1 MRLLHVSS
9 LLFNKPWFRWVAC
22 EGPAFDA
29 VVLAGNLLNPASGV
43 SREDQQKWIGK
54 WASEFRGRL
63 LIVSGPNDV
72 LPLTMR
78 ADWLQLLA
86 SPKVYVEGRTMA
98 LGEWRLEPVS
108 LWGLPDGDGPR
119 HVFLRSAPPA
129 GELVGVHRQ
138 SLVDDGCRLL
148 AARLRHTR
156 HRSYAG
162 LFGFVPQPCD
172 WFGSAVGFPCFNPGV
187 GRWNLPQPSFIVHD
201 LEKGRSE
208 WFPYGT
214 YGGRASV
221 QHLRPS

>member
-43 SREDQQKWIGK
+43 SREDQQEWIGK

-86 SPKVYVEGRTMA
+86 SPKIYVEGRTMA

-108 LWGLPDGDGPR
+108 LFGVPDGDGP
-119 HVFLRSAPPA
+119 A
-129 GELVGVHRQ
+129 
-138 SLVDDGCRLL
+138 C
-148 AARLRHTR
+148 
-156 HRSYAG
+156 
-162 LFGFVPQPCD
+162 
-172 WFGSAVGFPCFNPGV
+172 PGV
-187 GRWNLPQPSFIVHD
+187 SSRV
-201 LEKGRSE
+201 K
-208 WFPYGT
+208 
-214 YGGRASV
+214 
-221 QHLRPS
+221 RPSRQCLGVSESVRFSDESVENRV